1 MIMNFINLM
10 IARSTFIA
18 EGEKRMT
25 SCLCTNVLLQDRG
38 RRKKLHEAS
47 CSSARHMLH
56 KLCPDS
62 FNSVGIWKNK
72 DALMCSL
79 CENQLRSI
87 DILESKLENLKE
99 EVGRKI
105 SNILKKEDERSK
117 PESPKKSSP
126 K

>member
-1 MIMNFINLM
+1 MIMNCINVM
-10 IARSTFIA
+10 IARSTSIA

-25 SCLCTNVLLQDRG
+25 CCLCTNVLLQDRG
-38 RRKKLHEAS
+38 RRNKLHEAS
-47 CSSARHMLH
+47 CTSAGHMLQ

-72 DALMCSL
+72 DALMCNL
-79 CENQLRSI
+79 CVNQLKSI
-87 DILESKLENLKE
+87 DILESKLDNLKE

-105 SNILKKEDERSK
+105 SNILKEEDERSK
-117 PESPKKSSP
+117 PESPKEFSP